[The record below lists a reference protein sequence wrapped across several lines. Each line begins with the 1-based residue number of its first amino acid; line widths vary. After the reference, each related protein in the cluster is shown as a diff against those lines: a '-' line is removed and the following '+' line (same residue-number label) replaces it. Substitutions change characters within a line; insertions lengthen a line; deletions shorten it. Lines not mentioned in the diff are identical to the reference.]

1 METLGNK
8 YITVAYDLYTTEDGE
23 RDLVEQATAERLFQF
38 ISGLGTTLDSFE
50 SQVAGLATGDKFEF
64 TLTAEEAY
72 GEYVDE
78 HVIELPKHVFEIDGK
93 FDSERIFAGNPI
105 PLMDSEGNRL
115 NGTVVEVKDEVVI
128 VDMNHPLAGADLTFI
143 GQVIESRLA
152 TNEELQG
159 MVNMMSGE
167 GGCGCG
173 GNCGCGSGDEEG
185 GCGCGSKEGKEEGE
199 SCGCGGGGCGCH

>member
-23 RDLVEQATAERLFQF
+23 RDLVEQATAERPFQF

-115 NGTVVEVKDEVVI
+115 NGTVVK
-128 VDMNHPLAGADLTFI
+128 
-143 GQVIESRLA
+143 
-152 TNEELQG
+152 
-159 MVNMMSGE
+159 
-167 GGCGCG
+167 
-173 GNCGCGSGDEEG
+173 
-185 GCGCGSKEGKEEGE
+185 
-199 SCGCGGGGCGCH
+199 

>member
-23 RDLVEQATAERLFQF
+23 RDLVEQATAERPFQF

-78 HVIELPKHVFEIDGK
+78 HVIELPKHVFEIDSK

-105 PLMDSEGNRL
+105 PLMASVGYRL
-115 NGTVVEVKDEVVI
+115 SGSVVQVQDEDI
-128 VDMNHPLAGADLTFI
+128 NDEMNHRLAGED
-143 GQVIESRLA
+143 
-152 TNEELQG
+152 
-159 MVNMMSGE
+159 
-167 GGCGCG
+167 
-173 GNCGCGSGDEEG
+173 
-185 GCGCGSKEGKEEGE
+185 
-199 SCGCGGGGCGCH
+199 

>member
-1 METLGNK
+1 
-8 YITVAYDLYTTEDGE
+8 
-23 RDLVEQATAERLFQF
+23 
-38 ISGLGTTLDSFE
+38 
-50 SQVAGLATGDKFEF
+50 
-64 TLTAEEAY
+64 
-72 GEYVDE
+72 
-78 HVIELPKHVFEIDGK
+78 
-93 FDSERIFAGNPI
+93 
-105 PLMDSEGNRL
+105 MDSEGNRL